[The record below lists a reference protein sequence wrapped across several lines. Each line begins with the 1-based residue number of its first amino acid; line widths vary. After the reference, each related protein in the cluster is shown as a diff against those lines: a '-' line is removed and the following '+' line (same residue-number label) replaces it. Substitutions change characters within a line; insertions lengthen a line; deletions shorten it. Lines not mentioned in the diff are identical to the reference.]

1 MARSAPGWRTRLAIG
16 VLLLPGGAVIGIAAA
31 LVHDTVWGLPL
42 AIISVIVTV
51 RALPAGA
58 PRVGFSLGW
67 SAAVGAFAVP
77 RPAGDYLVAG
87 GVTGYLLLLTA
98 LVLVVAALATVPPRS
113 RDGSPARSTGRSA
126 SDSTADAESQGSFP
140 TMAP

>member
-1 MARSAPGWRTRLAIG
+1 MARSAPGRMTRLAIG
-16 VLLLPGGAVIGIAAA
+16 VLLLPGGAVIGTAAT
-31 LVHDTVWGLPL
+31 LVHATVWGLPQ

-58 PRVGFSLGW
+58 PRVGFALGW
-67 SAAVGAFAVP
+67 SAAVGAFTVP
-77 RPAGDYLVAG
+77 RPAGDYLVTG

-98 LVLVVAALATVPPRS
+98 LVSMGAALATVPPRS
-113 RDGSPARSTGRSA
+113 RDGCRDKSPVDAA
-126 SDSTADAESQGSFP
+126 SQESFP

>member
-1 MARSAPGWRTRLAIG
+1 MRLAIG
-16 VLLLPGGAVIGIAAA
+16 VLLLPGGAVIGTAAA
-31 LVHDTVWGLPL
+31 LVHDTLWGLPL

-58 PRVGFSLGW
+58 PRVGFALGW

-77 RPAGDYLVAG
+77 RPAGDYLVSG
-87 GVTGYLLLLTA
+87 GVAGYLLLLTA
-98 LVLVVAALATVPPRS
+98 LVSVVAALATVPPRS
-113 RDGSPARSTGRSA
+113 RDVSRDRSA
-126 SDSTADAESQGSFP
+126 SDSPADAESQASFP

>member
-1 MARSAPGWRTRLAIG
+1 MTRLVIG
-16 VLLLPGGAVIGIAAA
+16 VLLLPGGATIGTAAT

-51 RALPAGA
+51 RALPAGG
-58 PRVGFSLGW
+58 PRVGFALGW
-67 SAAVGAFAVP
+67 SAAVGAFTVP
-77 RPAGDYLVAG
+77 RPSGDYLVAG

-98 LVLVVAALATVPPRS
+98 LVSVVAALATVPPRS
-113 RDGSPARSTGRSA
+113 RDGSPERSPARSS
-126 SDSTADAESQGSFP
+126 SDSPADAESQESFP